1 MSVVAGLGTECS
13 DLEGR
18 VLTADFGTHY
28 IVNVYTPNSGAP
40 LSCAPPP
47 PPPPFDLP
55 GVHCASPCIPARA
68 LAGLEAE
75 HPPGRNARGKRRLPK
90 CTWWEAVE
98 CVLCLVLAFR

>member
-40 LSCAPPP
+40 LSLHSPTPLSDPP
-47 PPPPFDLP
+47 
-55 GVHCASPCIPARA
+55 S
-68 LAGLEAE
+68 
-75 HPPGRNARGKRRLPK
+75 
-90 CTWWEAVE
+90 
-98 CVLCLVLAFR
+98 